1 MKTNNEESSF
11 WVVYAD
17 LMAGLLFVFVL
28 LVGGIIVKYFLT
40 QTSLEST
47 ESALEQQ
54 KKDFASAIL
63 SLQNEEK
70 KTAELEALNKI
81 FNERLEEL
89 NIENVDLRKQNS
101 IYFIQIEDLTEMA
114 EKLKKENFDMN
125 EILRNLEAQ
134 KNEANATITQ
144 NELKIAF
151 LLDQLSQKE
160 SDFNQILRDLN
171 VTKNRIRNLTGM
183 KVKVIADIKEKLSD
197 KISID
202 EESGA
207 IKLSSQVLFDKGEA
221 VLKDEIK
228 NELETTLKS
237 YFETLLNNDEIRA
250 NLDQIIIEGHT
261 DSDGEYLYNLKLSQN
276 RALEVMNFI
285 NSWNTDERL
294 RKYLI
299 ASGRSFMSPVLTG
312 GVEDKDASR
321 RIEIKFT
328 LSNKE
333 AMEEIRKFL
342 EYDGNKT
349 AN

>member
-63 SLQNEEK
+63 SLQSAEK

-81 FNERLEEL
+81 FNDRLEEL

-114 EKLKKENFDMN
+114 EKLKKENFNLN
-125 EILRNLEAQ
+125 EILQNLEAQ

-171 VTKNRIRNLTGM
+171 TTKNRIRNLTGI
-183 KVKVIADIKEKLSD
+183 KVKVIADLKEKLSN

-202 EESGA
+202 SESGA
-207 IKLSSQVLFDKGEA
+207 IKLSSQVLFDKNEA
-221 VLKDEIK
+221 VLKDEAK
-228 NELETTLKS
+228 NELQTTLKS
-237 YFETLLNNDEIRA
+237 YFDTLLNNDEIRQ

-261 DSDGEYLYNLKLSQN
+261 DSDGEYLYNQKLSQD
-276 RALEVMNFI
+276 RALAVMNFI
-285 NSWNTDERL
+285 NSWNNDERL
-294 RKYLI
+294 RNYLN
-299 ASGRSFMSPVLTG
+299 ASGRSFMSPVLKD

-333 AMEEIRKFL
+333 AMNEIRKFL
-342 EYDGNKT
+342 EYDANKT

>member
-40 QTSLEST
+40 QDNLKKT
-47 ESALEQQ
+47 E
-54 KKDFASAIL
+54 KDFASAIL
-63 SLQNEEK
+63 SLQNQEK
-70 KTAELEALNKI
+70 KSAELEALNKI
-81 FNERLEEL
+81 FSDRLEEL
-89 NIENVDLRKQNS
+89 NIENIDLRKQNS

-125 EILRNLEAQ
+125 EILKNLEAQ

-228 NELETTLKS
+228 DELETTLKS
-237 YFETLLNNDEIRA
+237 YFETLLNNDEIRN

-285 NSWNTDERL
+285 NEWNEDERL
-294 RKYLI
+294 RKYLN
-299 ASGRSFMSPVLTG
+299 ASGRSFMSPVLKN

-328 LSNKE
+328 LNNKE
-333 AMEEIRKFL
+333 AMEEIRRFL
-342 EYDGNKT
+342 EYDANKT

>member
-63 SLQNEEK
+63 SLQNQEK
-70 KTAELEALNKI
+70 KSAELEALNKI
-81 FNERLEEL
+81 FSDRLEEL
-89 NIENVDLRKQNS
+89 NVENIDLRKQNS

-183 KVKVIADIKEKLSD
+183 KVKVI
-197 KISID
+197 
-202 EESGA
+202 
-207 IKLSSQVLFDKGEA
+207 
-221 VLKDEIK
+221 
-228 NELETTLKS
+228 
-237 YFETLLNNDEIRA
+237 
-250 NLDQIIIEGHT
+250 
-261 DSDGEYLYNLKLSQN
+261 
-276 RALEVMNFI
+276 
-285 NSWNTDERL
+285 
-294 RKYLI
+294 
-299 ASGRSFMSPVLTG
+299 
-312 GVEDKDASR
+312 
-321 RIEIKFT
+321 
-328 LSNKE
+328 
-333 AMEEIRKFL
+333 
-342 EYDGNKT
+342 
-349 AN
+349 

>member
-114 EKLKKENFDMN
+114 EKLKKENFNMN

-202 EESGA
+202 SESGA
-207 IKLSSQVLFDKGEA
+207 IKLSSQVLFDKNEA
-221 VLKDEIK
+221 VLKDEVK
-228 NELETTLKS
+228 TELQTTLKS
-237 YFETLLNNDEIRA
+237 YFDTLLNNDEIRA

-261 DSDGEYLYNLKLSQN
+261 DSDGEYLYNLKLSQD
-276 RALEVMNFI
+276 RALAVMNFI
-285 NSWNTDERL
+285 NSWNNDERL
-294 RKYLI
+294 RNYLN
-299 ASGRSFMSPVLTG
+299 ASGRSFMSPILKD

-333 AMEEIRKFL
+333 AMNEIRKFL
-342 EYDGNKT
+342 EYDANKT

>member
-89 NIENVDLRKQNS
+89 NVENVDLRKQNS

-250 NLDQIIIEGHT
+250 NLDQLIIEGHT

-276 RALEVMNFI
+276 RALEEMNFI

-299 ASGRSFMSPVLTG
+299 DSGRSFMSPVLTG
-312 GVEDKDASR
+312 AD
-321 RIEIKFT
+321 
-328 LSNKE
+328 
-333 AMEEIRKFL
+333 
-342 EYDGNKT
+342 
-349 AN
+349 

>member
-89 NIENVDLRKQNS
+89 NVENVDLRKQNS

-183 KVKVIADIKEKLSD
+183 KVKVIADLKEKLSD

-228 NELETTLKS
+228 NELQTTLKS
-237 YFETLLNNDEIRA
+237 YFDTLLNNDEIRA

-261 DSDGEYLYNLKLSQN
+261 DSDGEYLYNLKLSQD
-276 RALEVMNFI
+276 RALAVMNFI
-285 NSWNTDERL
+285 NSWNNDERL
-294 RKYLI
+294 RNYLN
-299 ASGRSFMSPVLTG
+299 ASGRSFMSPILKD

-333 AMEEIRKFL
+333 AMNEIRKFL
-342 EYDGNKT
+342 EYDANKT

>member
-89 NIENVDLRKQNS
+89 NVENVDLRKQNS

-183 KVKVIADIKEKLSD
+183 KVKVIADLKEKLSD

-202 EESGA
+202 SESGA
-207 IKLSSQVLFDKGEA
+207 IKLSSQVLFDKNEA
-221 VLKDEIK
+221 VLKDEVK
-228 NELETTLKS
+228 TELQTTLKS
-237 YFETLLNNDEIRA
+237 YFDTLLNNDEIRA

-261 DSDGEYLYNLKLSQN
+261 DSDGEYLYNLKLSQD
-276 RALEVMNFI
+276 RALAVMNFI
-285 NSWNTDERL
+285 NSWNNDERL
-294 RKYLI
+294 RNYLN
-299 ASGRSFMSPVLTG
+299 ASGRSFMSPILKD

-333 AMEEIRKFL
+333 AMNEIRKFL
-342 EYDGNKT
+342 EYDANKT

>member
-89 NIENVDLRKQNS
+89 NVENVDLRKQNS

-202 EESGA
+202 SESGA
-207 IKLSSQVLFDKGEA
+207 IKLSSQVLFDKNEA
-221 VLKDEIK
+221 VLKDEVK
-228 NELETTLKS
+228 TELQTTLKS
-237 YFETLLNNDEIRA
+237 YFDTLLNNDEIRA

-261 DSDGEYLYNLKLSQN
+261 DSDGEYLYNLKLSQD
-276 RALEVMNFI
+276 RALAVMNFI
-285 NSWNTDERL
+285 NSWNNDERL
-294 RKYLI
+294 RNYLN
-299 ASGRSFMSPVLTG
+299 ASGRSFMSPILKD

-333 AMEEIRKFL
+333 AMNEIRKFL
-342 EYDGNKT
+342 EYDANKT

>member
-89 NIENVDLRKQNS
+89 NVENVDLRKQNS

-183 KVKVIADIKEKLSD
+183 KVKVIADIKEKLID

-207 IKLSSQVLFDKGEA
+207 I
-221 VLKDEIK
+221 
-228 NELETTLKS
+228 
-237 YFETLLNNDEIRA
+237 
-250 NLDQIIIEGHT
+250 
-261 DSDGEYLYNLKLSQN
+261 
-276 RALEVMNFI
+276 
-285 NSWNTDERL
+285 
-294 RKYLI
+294 
-299 ASGRSFMSPVLTG
+299 
-312 GVEDKDASR
+312 
-321 RIEIKFT
+321 
-328 LSNKE
+328 
-333 AMEEIRKFL
+333 
-342 EYDGNKT
+342 
-349 AN
+349 

>member
-40 QTSLEST
+40 QNILEST

-63 SLQNEEK
+63 SLQNQEK
-70 KTAELEALNKI
+70 KSAELEALNKI
-81 FNERLEEL
+81 FSDRLEEL
-89 NIENVDLRKQNS
+89 NVENIDLRKQNS

-125 EILRNLEAQ
+125 EILKNLEAQ

-299 ASGRSFMSPVLTG
+299 ASGRSFMSPVLVG

>member
-40 QTSLEST
+40 QDNLKKT
-47 ESALEQQ
+47 E
-54 KKDFASAIL
+54 KDFASAIL
-63 SLQNEEK
+63 SLQNQEK
-70 KTAELEALNKI
+70 KSAELEALNKI
-81 FNERLEEL
+81 FSDRLEEL
-89 NIENVDLRKQNS
+89 NIENIDLRKQNS

-125 EILRNLEAQ
+125 EILKNLEAQ